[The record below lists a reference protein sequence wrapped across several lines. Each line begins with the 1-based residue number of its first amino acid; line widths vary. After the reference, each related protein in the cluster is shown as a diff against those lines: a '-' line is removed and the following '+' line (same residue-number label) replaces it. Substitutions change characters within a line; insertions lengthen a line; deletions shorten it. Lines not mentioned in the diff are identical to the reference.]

1 MISLDT
7 SAFEDTYVIKLYHG
21 STITVTCDTIVLN
34 VTFRSGTT
42 MQQLRTLR
50 GQMGHFAFLEMV
62 FP

>member
-1 MISLDT
+1 MISSDT
-7 SAFEDTYVIKLYHG
+7 SAFEDTYVTKLYHG

-34 VTFRSGTT
+34 VTFRSGT
-42 MQQLRTLR
+42 MQQLHTLR